1 MPTRTED
8 PTIFDMVMRMAK
20 PQRECPLCHYRHNHA
35 GVVCDLC
42 KRFQPALHSAWMR
55 EHVVDTQGLAVNT
68 SCALPTPIPSA
79 AVALPQPPQ
88 EEPPMEPSTSP
99 VIDAPQSIGS
109 ANPTP
114 TGVGLLMMPAPPQIV
129 RYAKLEP
136 GETLTTNI
144 IASTALDTSIVS
156 IPGGFTSSVVPSPR
170 LAPRKNAHICRI
182 CQHESLPA
190 IDAAILAETMSGRR
204 IAIHYHVSA
213 RQISQHRLNCLKLP
227 PHTKREAAEIGG
239 KTSAQERMCKICR
252 HPSVE
257 TIDAALVA
265 GTPASVLE
273 RQYAETAYHFSDKA
287 IATHRKRCLGLP
299 SPPRGNHSGKIRG
312 LAAAKAREKVVA
324 DTAPA
329 FAQYVAA
336 EIARLTTERDTL
348 EIDCAALT
356 ARLSHIERQHTAL
369 RAYEE
374 TLREDEVSSGY

>member
-1 MPTRTED
+1 
-8 PTIFDMVMRMAK
+8 
-20 PQRECPLCHYRHNHA
+20 
-35 GVVCDLC
+35 
-42 KRFQPALHSAWMR
+42 
-55 EHVVDTQGLAVNT
+55 
-68 SCALPTPIPSA
+68 
-79 AVALPQPPQ
+79 
-88 EEPPMEPSTSP
+88 MEPSTSP
-99 VIDAPQSIGS
+99 VIDAPQSIGG

-114 TGVGLLMMPAPPQIV
+114 VGVGLLTMPTPP
-129 RYAKLEP
+129 
-136 GETLTTNI
+136 
-144 IASTALDTSIVS
+144 IVS
-156 IPGGFTSSVVPSPR
+156 IPGPR

-239 KTSAQERMCKICR
+239 RTSAQERMCKICR

-299 SPPRGNHSGKIRG
+299 SPPHGNHSGNIRVR
-312 LAAAKAREKVVA
+312 AAAKAMEKVFA
-324 DTAPA
+324 DAAPA